1 LNWIRIISINILG
14 LIILLIVIEI
24 LAGFGRI
31 LISKPF
37 IFPKIETSTINPCRE
52 MKTDVLLSYVPNHRN
67 QCIIKDGYVD
77 GEYVH
82 YNISK
87 ATNPKLLV
95 LGGSTTT
102 GFFQQVSSGNAYP
115 KYLADILVNKYNVI
129 NGGVGGYSAQQEMYK
144 LIRDSSRIRNLHTII
159 SLNGINELPS
169 YYGKNEIRSVFY
181 PFLTKVQMEMNVN
194 QVWID
199 QKFEKLSVIE
209 RLFPNFNS
217 LFLKLNY
224 QKEALLKKSSVLNNP
239 IIHNAGDRWEINVSR
254 MHSMALIQGIKY
266 YVFLQPTMGLL
277 GVQSSP
283 KIGSYDEKI
292 FKDMQKYQKAYI
304 DEIRSLYK
312 DLKIRCANLDYCFD
326 ISDDVQPTGDVYS
339 DPRHHNSLGNSM
351 LAKVI
356 ADHLIYLETQ

>member
-1 LNWIRIISINILG
+1 MRNILNWIRIISINILG

-24 LAGFGRI
+24 LVGFGRI
-31 LISKPF
+31 LISKRF
-37 IFPKIETSTINPCRE
+37 IFPKIETILINPCRE
-52 MKTDVLLSYVPNHRN
+52 MKTDVLLSHVPNHRN
-67 QCIIKDGYVD
+67 ECIIKDGYAD

-82 YNISK
+82 YKISK

-102 GFFQQVSSGNAYP
+102 GFFQQLSGGNTYP
-115 KYLADILVNKYNVI
+115 KYLADILANKYNVI

-169 YYGKNEIRSVFY
+169 YFGKNEIRSVFY
-181 PFLTKVQMEMNVN
+181 PFLTKVQMEMNIN

-199 QKFEKLSVIE
+199 QKFKNKFFVIAH
-209 RLFPNFNS
+209 LFPNLNS
-217 LFLKLNY
+217 LFSKLNY

-239 IIHNAGDRWEINVSR
+239 IIHNAVDRWEINVSR
-254 MHSMALIQGIKY
+254 MHSLALIQGIKY

-283 KIGSYDEKI
+283 KIGSNDEKL
-292 FKDMQKYQKAYI
+292 FKDMQKNQKTTLTKLGHYI
-304 DEIRSLYK
+304 
-312 DLKIRCANLDYCFD
+312 KI
-326 ISDDVQPTGDVYS
+326 
-339 DPRHHNSLGNSM
+339 
-351 LAKVI
+351 
-356 ADHLIYLETQ
+356 